1 MTKDNKAPKQEY
13 VYCVINTE
21 AQARVSQWYSRAGDA
36 KRKSKGLN
44 GRTPWTK
51 AVGYT
56 LSDMQVLECEGE

>member
-1 MTKDNKAPKQEY
+1 MIKDKQIKQEY

-21 AQARVSQWYSRAGDA
+21 TQQRVSQWYSRAGDA
-36 KRKSKGLN
+36 KRKSNGLN
-44 GRTPWTK
+44 GRSPWTN